1 MQSSLLWH
9 HGPQWLTNCNNWPVW
24 QPTATLHLQ
33 AAAVTTSE
41 FVPFMSSPPCNGLHK
56 IIDLNNYSTLE
67 RVVKVTAI
75 VLRFV
80 ANLKSKDTK
89 QTGPLTAVELHAAK
103 MKSKDTKQT
112 GPLTAVELHAAKM
125 KWVKDCQ
132 QQAYYNEFTNMCSH
146 SPALKRLPLVRQLHL
161 FIDEDDFIRCGGRIH
176 NAPLCQ
182 TTRFPYLLPPKHP
195 LTAMIIRNA
204 HVRLFHAGT
213 NSIVTAIQQTF
224 WIPKV
229 RQRVRSLLRSCTIC
243 KRHGG
248 RPYPL
253 PDSPPLPEMRM
264 RDVAPFTVTGIDF
277 TGALYVQ
284 LNGVESKV
292 YICLFTC
299 ATTRGVHLE
308 IVTDLTTD
316 TFLLDLRRLA
326 SRKSLPRIIVSDNGS
341 TYLSATEEL
350 RELLSSRRLA
360 ESLGKRGIVW
370 KFIPKRAPWHG
381 GWWERLIG
389 LTKTALKKTLGRAN
403 VSLMVLETLVVEVEV
418 VLNDRPLTYTP
429 SECNDMDP
437 LTPAHLLYGRR
448 ITSLPYEFVED
459 DEVDD
464 PTFGDESSVRRLAK
478 RQALTLQHFKSRW
491 RHEYLTSLR
500 EYHKKTTGYGTT
512 KQRVT
517 VGDVVL
523 VQDDGP

>member
-24 QPTATLHLQ
+24 QPAATLPLQ

-41 FVPFMSSPPCNGLHK
+41 FVPFMSSPSCNGLHK
-56 IIDLNNYSTLE
+56 IIDLDNYSTLE

-89 QTGPLTAVELHAAK
+89 QTGPLTAVELH
-103 MKSKDTKQT
+103 T
-112 GPLTAVELHAAKM
+112 AKM

-132 QQAYYNEFTNMCSH
+132 QQVYYNEFTNMCSH
-146 SPALKRLPLVRQLHL
+146 SSAPKRLPLVRQLHL

-176 NAPLCQ
+176 NAPLYQ
-182 TTRFPYLLPPKHP
+182 TTRFPHLLPPKHP
-195 LTAMIIRNA
+195 LTAMIICNS

-229 RQRVRSLLRSCTIC
+229 RQHVRSLLRSCTIC

-253 PDSPPLPEMRM
+253 PDSPLLPEMRM

-308 IVTDLTTD
+308 IVTDFTTD

-360 ESLGKRGIVW
+360 ESLGKRVI
-370 KFIPKRAPWHG
+370 R
-381 GWWERLIG
+381 
-389 LTKTALKKTLGRAN
+389 
-403 VSLMVLETLVVEVEV
+403 
-418 VLNDRPLTYTP
+418 
-429 SECNDMDP
+429 
-437 LTPAHLLYGRR
+437 
-448 ITSLPYEFVED
+448 
-459 DEVDD
+459 
-464 PTFGDESSVRRLAK
+464 
-478 RQALTLQHFKSRW
+478 
-491 RHEYLTSLR
+491 
-500 EYHKKTTGYGTT
+500 
-512 KQRVT
+512 
-517 VGDVVL
+517 
-523 VQDDGP
+523 

>member
-1 MQSSLLWH
+1 
-9 HGPQWLTNCNNWPVW
+9 
-24 QPTATLHLQ
+24 
-33 AAAVTTSE
+33 
-41 FVPFMSSPPCNGLHK
+41 MSSPHCNGLHK
-56 IIDLNNYSTLE
+56 IIDLDNYSTLE

-80 ANLKSKDTK
+80 ANLK
-89 QTGPLTAVELHAAK
+89 L
-103 MKSKDTKQT
+103 KDTKQT

-125 KWVKDCQ
+125 KWVKDSQ
-132 QQAYYNEFTNMCSH
+132 QQVYYNEFTNMCSH
-146 SPALKRLPLVRQLHL
+146 SSASKRLPLVIQLHL
-161 FIDEDDFIRCGGRIH
+161 FIDEDDFIRC
-176 NAPLCQ
+176 
-182 TTRFPYLLPPKHP
+182 
-195 LTAMIIRNA
+195 
-204 HVRLFHAGT
+204 
-213 NSIVTAIQQTF
+213 
-224 WIPKV
+224 KV
-229 RQRVRSLLRSCTIC
+229 RQRVRSLLRGYTIC
-243 KRHGG
+243 KRHCG
-248 RPYPL
+248 RPYSL

-284 LNGVESKV
+284 MNGVESKV

-308 IVTDLTTD
+308 IVMDLTTD
-316 TFLLDLRRLA
+316 TFLLALRRFA
-326 SRKSLPRIIVSDNGS
+326 SRKSLPQVIVSDNGS
-341 TYLSATEEL
+341 TYLSAAEKL
-350 RELLSSRRLA
+350 RELLSPRRLA

-370 KFIPKRAPWHG
+370 KFIPKHAPWYG
-381 GWWERLIG
+381 GWWERLIE

-403 VSLMVLETLVVEVEV
+403 VSLIVLETLVVEVEA

-429 SECNDMDP
+429 SKCDDMDP
-437 LTPAHLLYGRR
+437 LTPAHVLYGRR

-491 RHEYLTSLR
+491 RDEYLTSLR

>member
-1 MQSSLLWH
+1 MSKARVAPLKQLTLPKLELMGTLTGARLSYFISQALDLPPSTVHLWSDSQIVLYWLKSDKKLHQFVSHRVTEIRQLTSTATWKYCPTEENPADLLTRGITVVQMQSSLLWH

-56 IIDLNNYSTLE
+56 IIGLDNYSTLE
-67 RVVKVTAI
+67 RVVKVTAV

-103 MKSKDTKQT
+103 MK
-112 GPLTAVELHAAKM
+112 
-125 KWVKDCQ
+125 WVKDCQ
-132 QQAYYNEFTNMCSH
+132 QQVYYNEFTNMCSH
-146 SPALKRLPLVRQLHL
+146 SSAPKRLPLVRQLHL

-182 TTRFPYLLPPKHP
+182 TTRFPYLPPPKHP
-195 LTAMIIRNA
+195 LTAMIICNS

-213 NSIVTAIQQTF
+213 NSVVTAIRQTF

-229 RQRVRSLLRSCTIC
+229 GQHVRSLLRSCTIC

-264 RDVAPFTVTGIDF
+264 CDVAPFTVTGIDF

-284 LNGVESKV
+284 MNGVESKV

-316 TFLLDLRRLA
+316 TFLLALRRFA
-326 SRKSLPRIIVSDNGS
+326 SR
-341 TYLSATEEL
+341 
-350 RELLSSRRLA
+350 
-360 ESLGKRGIVW
+360 
-370 KFIPKRAPWHG
+370 
-381 GWWERLIG
+381 
-389 LTKTALKKTLGRAN
+389 
-403 VSLMVLETLVVEVEV
+403 
-418 VLNDRPLTYTP
+418 
-429 SECNDMDP
+429 
-437 LTPAHLLYGRR
+437 
-448 ITSLPYEFVED
+448 
-459 DEVDD
+459 
-464 PTFGDESSVRRLAK
+464 
-478 RQALTLQHFKSRW
+478 
-491 RHEYLTSLR
+491 
-500 EYHKKTTGYGTT
+500 
-512 KQRVT
+512 
-517 VGDVVL
+517 
-523 VQDDGP
+523 

>member
-1 MQSSLLWH
+1 
-9 HGPQWLTNCNNWPVW
+9 
-24 QPTATLHLQ
+24 
-33 AAAVTTSE
+33 
-41 FVPFMSSPPCNGLHK
+41 
-56 IIDLNNYSTLE
+56 
-67 RVVKVTAI
+67 
-75 VLRFV
+75 
-80 ANLKSKDTK
+80 
-89 QTGPLTAVELHAAK
+89 
-103 MKSKDTKQT
+103 
-112 GPLTAVELHAAKM
+112 
-125 KWVKDCQ
+125 
-132 QQAYYNEFTNMCSH
+132 
-146 SPALKRLPLVRQLHL
+146 
-161 FIDEDDFIRCGGRIH
+161 
-176 NAPLCQ
+176 
-182 TTRFPYLLPPKHP
+182 
-195 LTAMIIRNA
+195 MIIRNA
-204 HVRLFHAGT
+204 HVRLLHAGT
-213 NSIVTAIQQTF
+213 NSIVTAIRQTF

-284 LNGVESKV
+284 MNGVESKV
-292 YICLFTC
+292 YICLLTC

-308 IVTDLTTD
+308 IVTGLTTN
-316 TFLLDLRRLA
+316 TFLLALRRFA

-350 RELLSSRRLA
+350 RELLSSRRLV
-360 ESLGKRGIVW
+360 ESLGKHGIVQ
-370 KFIPKRAPWHG
+370 KFIPKRAPWYG
-381 GWWERLIG
+381 GWWECLIG

-403 VSLMVLETLVVEVEV
+403 VSLMVLETLVVEVEA

-437 LTPAHLLYGRR
+437 LTPAHLLYDRR
-448 ITSLPYEFVED
+448 ITSLSYEFVED

-464 PTFGDESSVRRLAK
+464 PTFGHESSVRRLAK

-500 EYHKKTTGYGTT
+500 EYHKKTTGYDTT

-523 VQDDGP
+523 VQDDGPRINWRLAVVEELIVGRDGLVRAAHIRTVNGRTNRPISKLCPLEVCSTETQTDNTSEVSTDQLVPTDVESPAADTTEVKLTRPQRASKKKAEQQILTWIRDLGGPEDVRN